1 MELTINKVN
10 KKYGKKVAV
19 DNVSAK
25 LQPGIT
31 ALLGANGSGK
41 TTLMR
46 ILVDVLKADSGTV
59 LWNGKDIQDS
69 MDDYLSC
76 LGYLPQHMGDY
87 PSFKVDQFLEYMGA
101 LKGLKLEYIKQRI
114 DYLLKE
120 LHLEAQRKKKIK
132 TLSGGMKQRLKIA
145 QALLND
151 PSVLILD
158 EPTVGLD
165 PKERNQ
171 FSMMLSTLS
180 QDKIILLSTHIVS
193 DIENIANKVLL
204 MKDGEFI
211 DYNHPEKLLSELNGM
226 VFEKQVTID
235 ELNKIVNRIIICN
248 QRNNGNNI
256 VIRFISEEIIEGAC
270 EVTPT
275 LSDLYLYHFK
285 GVSE

>member
-145 QALLND
+145 QSLLND

-180 QDKIILLSTHIVS
+180 QEKIILLSTHIVS

-211 DYNHPEKLLSELNGM
+211 DYNHPEKLLSELKGR

-275 LSDLYLYHFK
+275 LSDLYLYYFK

>member
-101 LKGLKLEYIKQRI
+101 LKGLKLEYIKQRT

>member
-46 ILVDVLKADSGTV
+46 ILVDALKADSGTV

>member
-211 DYNHPEKLLSELNGM
+211 DYNHPEKLLSELKGM

>member
-19 DNVSAK
+19 DNVSVN

-46 ILVDVLKADSGTV
+46 ILVDVLKADSGVV

-76 LGYLPQHMGDY
+76 LGYLPQNMGDY
-87 PSFKVDQFLEYMGA
+87 PSFKVDQFLEYMGT
-101 LKGLKLEYIKQRI
+101 LKGLKFDYIKSRI

-120 LHLEAQRKKKIK
+120 LHLETQRKKKIR

-171 FSMMLSTLS
+171 FSMMLSSLS

-211 DYNHPEKLLSELNGM
+211 DYNDPNILLDKLKGM
-226 VFEKQVTID
+226 VFEKQVTLD
-235 ELNKIVNRIIICN
+235 ELNKMADKIIVCN
-248 QRNNGNNI
+248 QKNNGNKI
-256 VIRFISEEIIEGAC
+256 ILRFISEGVIEDAY
-270 EVTPT
+270 EVEPT
-275 LSDLYLYHFK
+275 LNDLYLYYFK